1 MPLLID
7 STPVELNRFQIAT
20 VARLYHKHL
29 IEKTHVERIT
39 YLSDG
44 LRVQGYCARP
54 SEPGVYPLVIWNR
67 GGWGERG
74 SLDDLTAYLILASTA
89 EWGYVVLAT
98 QYRGVKGG
106 EGAEDFGG
114 GDVND
119 AFNLLKLAEEIPE
132 ADTRRVAVE
141 GASRGGITTFRMLT
155 MTDRFKCAIVHAP
168 VTNLQVMCEV
178 REDFRTHIQKLF
190 GHLSPSEREHEIQ
203 RRSAVH
209 FADQFCPTTP
219 ILIMHGTNDRSVPIS
234 QSEEL
239 VNRLTDLGRPF
250 SFEKISAGGHVALK
264 DGTYKQLDDLRKNWL
279 ERFLT
284 LIA

>member
-1 MPLLID
+1 MPSQLLID
-7 STPVELNRFQIAT
+7 STRVELNRFQIAT
-20 VARLYHKHL
+20 VARLYHRQR

-39 YLSDG
+39 YHSDG
-44 LRVQGYCARP
+44 LHVQGYCARP

-106 EGAEDFGG
+106 EGTEDFGG
-114 GDVND
+114 EDVND

-132 ADTRRVAVE
+132 ADTSRVAVE

-155 MTDRFKCAIVHAP
+155 MTDRFKCAMVHAP
-168 VTNLQVMCEV
+168 VTNLQAMCEV
-178 REDFRTHIQKLF
+178 REDFRTHIGRLF
-190 GHLSPSEREHEIQ
+190 GHLSPAEREHEMD
-203 RRSAVH
+203 RRSVVH
-209 FADQFCPTTP
+209 FADQLCPTTP

-239 VNRLTDLGRPF
+239 VARLTELGRPF
-250 SFEKISAGGHVALK
+250 SFERITGGGHVALK
-264 DGTYKQLDDLRKNWL
+264 DGTYKQLDVLRKCWL
-279 ERFLT
+279 TRHFSV
-284 LIA
+284 

>member
-1 MPLLID
+1 MRLLLE
-7 STPVELNRFQIAT
+7 STPVELTKYPTAT
-20 VARLYHKHL
+20 VGRLYHKHL
-29 IEKTHVERIT
+29 IEKTHVERIV
-39 YLSDG
+39 YRSDG
-44 LRVQGYCARP
+44 LRVHGYCARP
-54 SEPGVYPLVIWNR
+54 AEPGVYPLLIWNR
-67 GGWGERG
+67 GGWGSRG

-114 GDVND
+114 EDVND

-132 ADTRRVAVE
+132 ADTSRVAVE

-168 VTNLQVMCEV
+168 VTNLGAMVEV
-178 REDFRTHIQKLF
+178 REDFRAHMKTLF
-190 GHLSPSEREHEIQ
+190 GHLSPEDREREIR

-209 FADQFCPTTP
+209 FAEQLCPSTP
-219 ILIMHGTNDRSVPIS
+219 ILVMHGDHDKRVPFS

-239 VNRLTDLGRPF
+239 VARLTELGRPF
-250 SFEKISAGGHVALK
+250 SFERIAGGGHVALK
-264 DGTYKQLDDLRKNWL
+264 DGSYEPIDVLRKAWL
-279 ERFLT
+279 ERYL
-284 LIA
+284 